1 MSEELKL
8 TLKAARQIKGLT
20 QEKAA
25 EAIGIS
31 VETLS
36 NYERGKS
43 FPDVLALKK
52 IEKVY
57 GVSYNNL
64 IFLPSNYR

>member
-20 QEKAA
+20 QGKAA